1 LVLLAREKVV
11 EVVEVAVALGEVVVG
26 LEVGVVVEDAAALL
40 RK

>member
-1 LVLLAREKVV
+1 LVLRLRERVV
-11 EVVEVAVALGEVVVG
+11 EVVAVEVALGEVVVG